1 MILPSQMHLPP
12 IQNYTVVG
20 EGKIMTLASGY
31 IPAYVHVQ
39 VSVSHLFGCHIFRLI
54 TYYPLFVSR

>member
-1 MILPSQMHLPP
+1 MDKEWVFAP
-12 IQNYTVVG
+12 VC
-20 EGKIMTLASGY
+20 EGKIIMTLASGY

>member
-39 VSVSHLFGCHIFRLI
+39 VSQ
-54 TYYPLFVSR
+54 